1 MSNDP
6 EEFKDYE
13 EPIIDNT
20 IINNLIQAVFNPS
33 SRQSVLRN
41 NTTFSQHLNSR
52 DTRSSIWD
60 EISNINIYNEIE
72 NEIENENEP
81 YQNISIADRLNNIN
95 MRSSIWHDFNDF
107 NDDEQEF
114 NLTDMMINFFSPIMV
129 DPIDFIAEQSFEADQ
144 EDYVKSDYN
153 LIIESYKYITVKND
167 IRNDNKEC
175 TICTVDYEE
184 DCMVSI
190 TKCKH
195 IFHTEC
201 IKEWA
206 KYKQVCPVCR
216 AVL

>member
-33 SRQSVLRN
+33 SRQSILRN

-72 NEIENENEP
+72 NEIENET
-81 YQNISIADRLNNIN
+81 YQNISIVDHLNNIN

-107 NDDEQEF
+107 NDNDHEF
-114 NLTDMMINFFSPIMV
+114 SLTDMMINFLSPIIV

-144 EDYVKSDYN
+144 TDYIEKTDYN
-153 LIIESYKYITVKND
+153 LIIDSFEFSSLND
-167 IRNDNKEC
+167 DIHNNNKEC
-175 TICTVDYEE
+175 TICTVEYEK

-190 TKCKH
+190 TKCNH
-195 IFHTEC
+195 IFHTDC